1 VSRRFA
7 DRVDAGRRLGE
18 VLAADPE
25 LRDADPV
32 VLGLPRGGVV
42 VAAEVAARL
51 GAQLDVL
58 VVRKLGV
65 PGHEELAFGAVA
77 RGGHRVLN
85 PAVVAAA
92 GVSDATIEEVTGREL
107 AVVEA
112 REERLRGHGTHPTV
126 SGRTAVVVDDGVAT
140 GATLRAAL
148 DVLRAAGPAR
158 LVVAVPVAPPEAATW
173 LREAADEVVVLEAP
187 PDFYAVGQAYRDFG
201 QTSDEEVAAL
211 LAGRDG

>member
-51 GAQLDVL
+51 VAPLDVL

-85 PAVVAAA
+85 PAVVAGA
-92 GVSDATIEEVTGREL
+92 GLTDVEVDAITDREL
-107 AVVEA
+107 AVVRA
-112 REERLRGHGTHPTV
+112 REQRLRGHGRHPSV
-126 SGRTAVVVDDGVAT
+126 AGRTAVVVDDGVAT

-148 DVLRAAGPAR
+148 DVLRAEGPAR
-158 LVVAVPVAPPEAATW
+158 LVVAVPVAPPDAMAW
-173 LREAADEVVVLEAP
+173 LRKAADAVVVLELP
-187 PDFYAVGQAYRDFG
+187 RPFYAVGQAYRDFG
-201 QTSDEEVAAL
+201 PTSDEEVAAL
-211 LAGRDG
+211 LAVDGG